1 MMLETLLGDGF
12 RFLEGKIL
20 VSLHALMPERKDEE
34 HATDK
39 YWVSSCLNVSWGPP
53 VTQPSRAIGADA
65 PVIACWVSPLQDT
78 LGAR

>member
-12 RFLEGKIL
+12 RFLEGRIL

-39 YWVSSCLNVSWGPP
+39 Y
-53 VTQPSRAIGADA
+53 
-65 PVIACWVSPLQDT
+65 
-78 LGAR
+78 